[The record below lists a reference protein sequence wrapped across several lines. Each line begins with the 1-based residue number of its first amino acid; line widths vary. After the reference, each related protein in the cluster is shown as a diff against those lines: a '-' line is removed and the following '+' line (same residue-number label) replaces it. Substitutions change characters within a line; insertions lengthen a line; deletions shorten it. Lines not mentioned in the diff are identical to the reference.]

1 MLDFPEHRLK
11 LLQFQKIYRKTKKC
25 LFTSIIIVGQKNI
38 QYLHLFYLLPII
50 GFHPRI
56 PGLLQISLLSAV
68 CYKEIKIVNM
78 IVFFARVFTAL
89 ETVLIKYII
98 SIFGACILIIPP
110 FLQSING
117 VAWCKNEHCNMS
129 VGKELP
135 NSVFLFC
142 RWTDII
148 V

>member
-89 ETVLIKYII
+89 ETVLGAVVLYAAPCNFTRLI
-98 SIFGACILIIPP
+98 SFTAATAGTVFIQEHGAKPTIQPT
-110 FLQSING
+110 
-117 VAWCKNEHCNMS
+117 K
-129 VGKELP
+129 GK
-135 NSVFLFC
+135 
-142 RWTDII
+142 
-148 V
+148 

>member
-78 IVFFARVFTAL
+78 IVFFARVFAAL
-89 ETVLIKYII
+89 ETVL
-98 SIFGACILIIPP
+98 GAVVIHAAPCDFAGLVPLTTAATGTVFI
-110 FLQSING
+110 Q
-117 VAWCKNEHCNMS
+117 EHRA
-129 VGKELP
+129 KP
-135 NSVFLFC
+135 
-142 RWTDII
+142 TIQTA
-148 V
+148 